1 MKFSEKP
8 LGLSMGSQRRTIA
21 TTKKGDSG
29 MLVTRPINF
38 THALALAG
46 VLFSWPAPSAQSLTC
61 SQMEEFMRLGKIGQM
76 KEIPKGITLPLRA
89 TLEYDGTQHDAAVQT
104 VNIAKTSFQTSKGAE
119 LNFKDY
125 WGYNVAGYEL
135 AKILELNMVPP
146 YVERKVRGQQ
156 ASLSWWVN
164 DSMMEIDRK
173 NRHMEPPDQDVWNKQ
188 MYAVRVWH
196 QLIYDTDPNLTNIL
210 ITKDWQ
216 LWIIDS
222 TRAFRLSK
230 DLRDPKDLVKC
241 DRRLLAKLRT
251 LDKDLLKEK
260 VSHWLT
266 NSEIQ
271 ALAARAVKIVD
282 FFDKETAAK
291 GESAV
296 LYDTPRTSQACGTGL

>member
-1 MKFSEKP
+1 
-8 LGLSMGSQRRTIA
+8 
-21 TTKKGDSG
+21 
-29 MLVTRPINF
+29 MLVARPFRF

-46 VLFSWPAPSAQSLTC
+46 VLFSWPAASAQSLTC
-61 SQMEEFMRLGKIGQM
+61 SQIEEFLRLGKIGQQ
-76 KEIPKGITLPLRA
+76 KNIPKGITLPTRA
-89 TLEYDGTQHDAAVQT
+89 TLEYNGVQHDAAVQT
-104 VNIAKTSFQTSKGAE
+104 VNIAKPSFQTTKGTE

-146 YVERKVRGQQ
+146 YVARKVHGQE

-173 NRHMEPPDQDVWNKQ
+173 NRHMEPPDLDSWNKQ

-210 ITKDWQ
+210 ISKDWQ
-216 LWIIDS
+216 IWIIDCS
-222 TRAFRLSK
+222 RAFRLSK
-230 DLRDPKDLVKC
+230 DLRDTKDLVQC

-251 LDKDLLKEK
+251 LDKDMLKEK
-260 VSHWLT
+260 LSRWLT

-271 ALAARAVKIVD
+271 ALAVRAVKIVD

-291 GESAV
+291 GEGAV
-296 LYDTPRTSQACGTGL
+296 LYDTPRTSQACGPGL